1 MTTLTDEIEI
11 VNSLLNEEYIINEME
26 LEFLINCRM
35 LCTIQIYIF
44 EQMFNGEDL
53 IGHVGYYDDSEFKG
67 NENDLLMV
75 ANLCKNLTP
84 IINKLSDEI
93 ERRQIDTD
101 THNDILKKCLI
112 SYANKRNVDLT
123 NTELQN

>member
-1 MTTLTDEIEI
+1 MTIITDDTEII
-11 VNSLLNEEYIINEME
+11 NSLLNEEYIINEME
-26 LEFLINCRM
+26 LEFLVNCLM
-35 LCTIQIYIF
+35 LCNIQIYIF

-53 IGHVGYYDDSEFKG
+53 IGHVGYSNDTEFKG

-84 IINKLSDEI
+84 IINKLKDEI

-112 SYANKRNVDLT
+112 AYSNKRNIDLT
-123 NTELQN
+123 NTELQS